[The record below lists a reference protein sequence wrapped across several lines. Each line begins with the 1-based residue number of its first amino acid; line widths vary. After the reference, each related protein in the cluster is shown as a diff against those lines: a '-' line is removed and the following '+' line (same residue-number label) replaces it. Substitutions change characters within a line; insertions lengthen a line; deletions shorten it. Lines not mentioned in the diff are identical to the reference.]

1 MDDSFVPE
9 EEIAFV
15 DEWNDDIGFP
25 STPEMAAIEEW
36 ADDAFTEGLA
46 VDDGGHGQDGGVQ
59 ELDWEQI
66 DFNKLFTLRQ
76 VSARTLKKF
85 SFTKTLYEVDVV
97 NLPQEFTNYMSM
109 LVMPRLFQAIFYLI
123 SVSFGP
129 EDFVK
134 IDLRGGDLTIPH
146 SLSIKKMKEFS
157 IAALMQKMEMM
168 NSQQKFRID
177 EAFTI
182 EISRT
187 IPPSGGGGEK
197 RKHCY
202 DLASRKRFSSSLVA
216 VQVGQNLC
224 LPAAVFLGV
233 FRLTHDVGH
242 GHVDANEW
250 RQVKD
255 KCHSR
260 LTQEAKKIVADCG
273 FTVGR
278 KFNVMDDLQ
287 KFQETCFPDFQIKI
301 VSAQHGTVVIRRVP
315 EKLASGM
322 REIYL
327 HLDNGHYNLITS
339 MKGFLGNSYFCD
351 LCDKPFSNKE
361 RHRCAGFCGCCYRP
375 SEDCLRTLK
384 KSVQTVAVRSVTRPV
399 STSTKYQEK
408 PVLST
413 VLSTS
418 FAVDVKCSST

>member
-97 NLPQEFTNYMSM
+97 DLPQKFTNYMSM
-109 LVMPRLFQAIFYLI
+109 LVMPRLFQAIFDLI
-123 SVSFGP
+123 FVSFGP

-157 IAALMQKMEMM
+157 IAALMQKIEMM

-233 FRLTHDVGH
+233 FRLTHDVSH

-250 RQVKD
+250 RLRKPRKSSPIADLLWAGNLTSWTTCKSSRKPVFRI
-255 KCHSR
+255 SR
-260 LTQEAKKIVADCG
+260 LRLSQRST
-273 FTVGR
+273 
-278 KFNVMDDLQ
+278 
-287 KFQETCFPDFQIKI
+287 
-301 VSAQHGTVVIRRVP
+301 
-315 EKLASGM
+315 
-322 REIYL
+322 
-327 HLDNGHYNLITS
+327 
-339 MKGFLGNSYFCD
+339 
-351 LCDKPFSNKE
+351 E
-361 RHRCAGFCGCCYRP
+361 R
-375 SEDCLRTLK
+375 L
-384 KSVQTVAVRSVTRPV
+384 
-399 STSTKYQEK
+399 
-408 PVLST
+408 
-413 VLSTS
+413 
-418 FAVDVKCSST
+418 